1 MRIVVTGRQG
11 QVVSAL
17 VARPQGHEI
26 IALGRPELD
35 LEHPETIRPAL
46 VDSRPDVIVSSAA
59 YTAVDKAET
68 EPSLAFS
75 VNAGGPRTIA
85 AVAADMGIPII
96 HLSTDYVF
104 NGRSTLAYV
113 ETDQTD
119 PLGVYGSS
127 KLQGEASVA
136 AATENHAILRTAWV
150 YSPYGANFVKT
161 MLRLAQTRDEI
172 RVVAD
177 QVGNPTS
184 ALDIADAVIA
194 VAKNLKEREKDASL
208 RGIFHMTGTGS
219 TSWASFASKIFEVS
233 AAMGGPTSRVVEIP
247 STEYPTPAPRPANS
261 RLNCQK
267 LRDTHGLTLPNW
279 ETSLEVVMQQLVPS
293 VSQNV

>member
-35 LEHPETIRPAL
+35 LEHPASIKSAL
-46 VDSRPDVIVSSAA
+46 VDSRPHVIISSAA

-68 EPSLAFS
+68 EPALAFG
-75 VNAGGPRTIA
+75 VNAEGPRAIA

-104 NGRSTLAYV
+104 NGGKASAYV

-119 PLGVYGSS
+119 PLGVYGAS
-127 KLQGEASVA
+127 KLLGEASVA
-136 AATENHAILRTAWV
+136 AAAGDHAILRTAWV

-194 VAKNLKEREKDASL
+194 VARNLKAQERDASL

-219 TSWASFASKIFEVS
+219 TSWASFASKIFELS

-247 STEYPTPAPRPANS
+247 SSEYPTPAPRPSNS

-267 LRDTHGLTLPNW
+267 LRDTHGLTLPDW
-279 ETSLEVVMQQLVPS
+279 ERSLEVVMQQLVPS
-293 VSQNV
+293 IAQNV